1 MRKITSMKAAI
12 GVVIQYTLDMKKVLA
27 LTLILTFMPAAH
39 GADRST
45 PAPVPQTASTPV
57 AATPTPTPTPTPV
70 ATATT
75 STTAK
80 NLTSELA
87 KIRDL
92 IAKKNFTAALASLK
106 IADKDFP
113 NNADINNLLGYSA
126 RNLKQY
132 ANAATYYTKALKID
146 PNHLGALEYQG
157 ELFML
162 TKKSAQAKKNL
173 AKLKTLCGLTCEEY
187 LDLKKAIGNK

>member
-1 MRKITSMKAAI
+1 
-12 GVVIQYTLDMKKVLA
+12 MKKIMVV
-27 LTLILTFMPAAH
+27 TLLLINMPSVNA
-39 GADRST
+39 ADRVDST
-45 PAPVPQTASTPV
+45 PTPV
-57 AATPTPTPTPTPV
+57 VSATPTPAKATPTPV
-70 ATATT
+70 ASATPT
-75 STTAK
+75 PSVAAK
-80 NLTSELA
+80 NLTAELTN
-87 KIRDL
+87 IRSL
-92 IAKKNFTAALASLK
+92 ISAKNFASAMTALQA
-106 IADKDFP
+106 ADKTFP

-132 ANAATYYTKALKID
+132 ANAAAYYTKALKID

-173 AKLKTLCGLTCEEY
+173 AKLKTLYGLTCEEY

>member
-1 MRKITSMKAAI
+1 MRKITSMKAAF

-45 PAPVPQTASTPV
+45 PAPVPQTASTP
-57 AATPTPTPTPTPV
+57 ATATPTPTPTPV

-92 IAKKNFTAALASLK
+92 IAKKNFTAALAALK
-106 IADKDFP
+106 IADKDFA
-113 NNADINNLLGYSA
+113 NNADINNLLGYTA

-173 AKLKTLCGLTCEEY
+173 AKLKSLCGLTCEEY

>member
-1 MRKITSMKAAI
+1 MRKITSMKAAF

-45 PAPVPQTASTPV
+45 PAPVPQTASTP
-57 AATPTPTPTPTPV
+57 AIATPTPTPTPV

-92 IAKKNFTAALASLK
+92 VAKKNFTAAFAALK
-106 IADKDFP
+106 IADKDFA
-113 NNADINNLLGYSA
+113 NNADINNLLGYTA

-132 ANAATYYTKALKID
+132 ANAAAYYTKALKID

-173 AKLKTLCGLTCEEY
+173 AKLKSLCGLTCEEY

>member
-1 MRKITSMKAAI
+1 MRKITSMKAAF

-45 PAPVPQTASTPV
+45 PAPVPQTASTP
-57 AATPTPTPTPTPV
+57 AAATPTPTPTPV

-92 IAKKNFTAALASLK
+92 IAKKNFTAALAALK

-132 ANAATYYTKALKID
+132 ANAATYYAKALKID

>member
-45 PAPVPQTASTPV
+45 PAPVPQTASTP
-57 AATPTPTPTPTPV
+57 AIATPTPTPV

-92 IAKKNFTAALASLK
+92 VAKKNFTAAFAALK
-106 IADKDFP
+106 IADKDFA
-113 NNADINNLLGYSA
+113 NNADINNLLGYTA

-132 ANAATYYTKALKID
+132 ANAAAYYTKALKID

-173 AKLKTLCGLTCEEY
+173 AKLKSLCGLTCEEY